1 MESLHGAVQRIHWR
15 HNSCIKIMETMASLR
30 ESLEAAITE
39 LTILINHEDAGEQ
52 EFQSWFERHDIAWEV
67 LGFRRF
73 VPHPALN
80 LPGQTPMILDFLAE
94 RPDGLW
100 EIVELKRPDTAVL
113 KNPERRTTFYSDM
126 TSYVSQCREYSLR
139 CSDSVVMSDLLN
151 SRGIRVNGWPHSII
165 IAGRSSGLDRVK
177 VHELLR
183 HLTPKITHY
192 TYDDVLDALN
202 QHYAIR
208 SEDSAEPGLNLF
220 FNIGLG
226 AKTSVAEEFI
236 FDLGGA
242 MARGRISV
250 VRRSDDVITF
260 IVVDD
265 DGLRLSQDI
274 KLSRHCDKDSFAL
287 CLRTAK
293 AQDSSWILLEING
306 SYVGQHEVAGNSFTL
321 EHDTPFVLAA
331 DMNGA
336 HAADMFAG
344 ALLYVRRSFSIVE
357 RSLTREYMF
366 EDLWP
371 QDDSKITARVRFH
384 SGRFLYSIGHPIL
397 DLGQPPSNDM
407 VQRNSDLRPSLVN
420 WVSSS
425 AEYTEVEGAR
435 IGRINSSVRR

>member
-1 MESLHGAVQRIHWR
+1 MTSV
-15 HNSCIKIMETMASLR
+15 R
-30 ESLEAAITE
+30 ESLEVAIAE
-39 LTILINHEDAGEQ
+39 LTILMENDDAGEQ
-52 EFQSWFERHDIAWEV
+52 EFQSWFERHPVAWEV
-67 LGFRRF
+67 LGFQRF
-73 VPHPALN
+73 VPHPELN

-100 EIVELKRPDTAVL
+100 EIFELKRPDTFIL

-126 TSYVSQCREYSLR
+126 HSYISQCREYSLR

-151 SRGIRVNGWPHSII
+151 SHGIRMNGWPQSII

-183 HLTPKITHY
+183 HLTPKIAHY

-202 QHYAIR
+202 QHYTIK
-208 SEDSAEPGLNLF
+208 SEDATEPGLNLF

-226 AKTSVAEEFI
+226 IKTSETEEFI

-242 MARGRISV
+242 KAKGRVSV
-250 VRRSDDVITF
+250 VRRSDDVISF

-265 DGLRLSQDI
+265 DGLRFSQDI
-274 KLSRHCDKDSFAL
+274 RLSRHCDKDAFAFG
-287 CLRTAK
+287 LRTVK
-293 AQDSSWILLEING
+293 TQDSSWIFLEING
-306 SYVGQHEVAGNSFTL
+306 SYVGQHEVAGSSLNL

-336 HAADMFAG
+336 HTAEMFVG
-344 ALLYVRRSFSIVE
+344 SMMCVRRALSIVE

-371 QDDSKITARVRFH
+371 QADNKRILRVRFFA
-384 SGRFLYSIGHPIL
+384 GRFLYSIGHPFL
-397 DLGQPPSNDM
+397 DLGQSKLNVL
-407 VQRNSDLRPSLVN
+407 VQRNLNLRPSIVN
-420 WVSSS
+420 WTSSS
-425 AEYTEVEGAR
+425 AEYTEVEGDR
-435 IGRINSSVRR
+435 IGRMGR

>member
-1 MESLHGAVQRIHWR
+1 
-15 HNSCIKIMETMASLR
+15 MASLR
-30 ESLEAAITE
+30 ASLEAAITE
-39 LTILINHEDAGEQ
+39 LTILMNNEDSGEQ
-52 EFQSWFERHDIAWEV
+52 EFQSWFERHAAAWEV

-126 TSYVSQCREYSLR
+126 TSYVSQCHEYSLR
-139 CSDSVVMSDLLN
+139 CSDSVVKSNLLN
-151 SRGIRVNGWPHSII
+151 SRGIRMNGWPHSII

-192 TYDDVLDALN
+192 TYDDVLDALT

-208 SEDSAEPGLNLF
+208 SEDAAEGLNLF

-226 AKTSVAEEFI
+226 TKTFDVDEFI

-242 MARGRISV
+242 TEKGRISV

-265 DGLRLSQDI
+265 DGLRFSQDI
-274 KLSRHCDKDSFAL
+274 KLSRHCDKDAFAL
-287 CLRTAK
+287 GLRTVK
-293 AQDSSWILLEING
+293 AQDSSWIFLEING
-306 SYVGQHEVAGNSFTL
+306 SYVGQHELAGNSFTL

-336 HAADMFAG
+336 HAAEMFAG
-344 ALLYVRRSFSIVE
+344 ALLYVRRSMSIVE
-357 RSLTREYMF
+357 RSFMREYMF
-366 EDLWP
+366 ENLWP
-371 QDDSKITARVRFH
+371 QDDAERITRVRFH
-384 SGRFLYSIGHPIL
+384 SGRFLYSMGHPVL
-397 DLGQPPSNDM
+397 DPGQLRSYDM
-407 VQRNSDLRPSLVN
+407 VQRNSELRPSLVN
-420 WVSSS
+420 WISSS
-425 AEYTEVEGAR
+425 AEYTELEEAR
-435 IGRINSSVRR
+435 IGRMDSRVRR

>member
-1 MESLHGAVQRIHWR
+1 MS
-15 HNSCIKIMETMASLR
+15 SLR

-39 LTILINHEDAGEQ
+39 LTILINNEDAGEQ
-52 EFQSWFERHDIAWEV
+52 EFQSWFERHPAAWEV

-73 VPHPALN
+73 FPHPALN

-126 TSYVSQCREYSLR
+126 TSYISQCREYSLR

-151 SRGIRVNGWPHSII
+151 SRGIRMNGWPHSII

-202 QHYAIR
+202 QHYAIK
-208 SEDSAEPGLNLF
+208 SEDAAEPGLNLF

-226 AKTSVAEEFI
+226 AKTSDAEEFI

-242 MARGRISV
+242 KTKGRISV

-265 DGLRLSQDI
+265 DGLRFSQDI
-274 KLSRHCDKDSFAL
+274 KLSRHCDKDAFAFG
-287 CLRTAK
+287 LRTAK
-293 AQDSSWILLEING
+293 AADSSWILLEING

-321 EHDTPFVLAA
+321 EYDTPFVLAA

-336 HAADMFAG
+336 HAAEMFAG
-344 ALLYVRRSFSIVE
+344 ALLYVRRSISIVE
-357 RSLTREYMF
+357 RSFTREYMF

-371 QDDSKITARVRFH
+371 RDDSKRTTRVRFH
-384 SGRFLYSIGHPIL
+384 AGRFLYSMGHPIL
-397 DLGQPPSNDM
+397 DPGQPPSNDM
-407 VQRNSDLRPSLVN
+407 VQRKSDLRPSLVN

-425 AEYTEVEGAR
+425 AEYTELEEAR
-435 IGRINSSVRR
+435 IGRMNSSVRR